1 MLPLERQNKI
11 LEILS
16 ERKSATVDELCAAL
30 YSSGATIRRDLTV
43 MENAGLL
50 RRTHGGAVYMDGSS
64 RDYPLMMRENEN
76 MMAKA
81 LMAKEALRYIR
92 DGQTLFMD
100 SSSTVAHLASR
111 LMGFKRLRVITNG
124 LKTASI
130 LSEIDGVE
138 VYGTGGRL
146 RGNAKSFVGPQTVEM
161 VRRFHA
167 DVAFFSCRG
176 VDPVTGVT
184 DSAEE
189 EAEIKRLYIQHSKE
203 AFLMCDGSKL
213 GKQYFCKI
221 VGVSEVTKII
231 TNVQLPPEYR

>member
-11 LEILS
+11 LEILA
-16 ERKSATVDELCAAL
+16 ERKSATVEDLCAML

-76 MMAKA
+76 MIAKTM
-81 LMAKEALRYIR
+81 MAKEALSYIR

-111 LMGFKRLRVITNG
+111 LAGFKQLRVITNG

-130 LSEIDGVE
+130 LSEIGGVE

-146 RGNAKSFVGPQTVEM
+146 RGNAKSFVGPQTVDT

-167 DVAFFSCRG
+167 DAVFFSCRG
-176 VDPVTGVT
+176 VDPATGIT

-189 EAEIKRLYIQHSKE
+189 EAEIKRLYIQNAKK

-213 GKQYFCKI
+213 GKQYFCRI
-221 VGVSEVTKII
+221 VGVNEVSKII

>member
-1 MLPLERQNKI
+1 MLPLERQNRI

-16 ERKSATVDELCAAL
+16 ERKSATVEELCATL

-50 RRTHGGAVYMDGSS
+50 RRTHGGAVYMDSSS

-76 MMAKA
+76 MMAKT

-100 SSSTVAHLASR
+100 SSSTVAHLAAR
-111 LMGFKRLRVITNG
+111 LTGFKRLRVITNG

-130 LSEIDGVE
+130 LSEIGGIE

-167 DVAFFSCRG
+167 DAAFFSCRG
-176 VDPVTGVT
+176 VDPITGVT

-189 EAEIKRLYIQHSKE
+189 EAEVKRLYIQHAKE
-203 AFLMCDGSKL
+203 TFLMCDGSKL
-213 GKQYFCKI
+213 GMQYFCKI
-221 VGVSEVTKII
+221 VGVSEVSKII
-231 TNVQLPPEYR
+231 TNVQLPAEYR